1 MQRRLIFSNFAQ
13 WFIKKFKYIDMISTQ
28 QIRYKYSMLDTSGR
42 LITWIVVSSLFAW
55 LFKFVF
61 DPVYDLIVL
70 PGFISDAI
78 WQPWSYVT
86 YGFVHSSFF
95 HLLFNMMALHVV
107 GTSILNI
114 TGRKTF
120 LSLFFIGVILGGIGF
135 SIATFF
141 APIYFSSAAIVGASA
156 GVYAALF
163 FLCFF
168 MPDTQVR
175 LFVWNIKLV
184 YIAYVLLAV
193 DVFGIVGRLN
203 AGGSVAHLMGAGFGY
218 FAAVRMREGI
228 DVTTGFHNVIDFFE
242 NIFDGSMFQK
252 KQTPLK
258 TVYKNNAPRRPVATA
273 RKSTKQEQIDA
284 ILDKISN
291 SGYESLSSSE
301 KEVLFQ
307 AGKD

>member
-1 MQRRLIFSNFAQ
+1 
-13 WFIKKFKYIDMISTQ
+13 
-28 QIRYKYSMLDTSGR
+28 MLDTSGR
-42 LITWIVVSSLFAW
+42 LITWIVIGSLLAW
-55 LFKFVF
+55 LLKFVF
-61 DPVYDLIVL
+61 EPAYDFIVL
-70 PGFISDAI
+70 PGIITNAI

-86 YGFVHSSFF
+86 YGFVHSSIF

-107 GTSILNI
+107 GNSILNI

-120 LSLFFIGVILGGIGF
+120 LSLFYIGVILGGIGF
-135 SIATFF
+135 SIAMFF
-141 APIYFSSAAIVGASA
+141 APAYFNSASIVGASA

-175 LFVWNIKLV
+175 LFVWNIKLI
-184 YIAYVLLAV
+184 YITYVLLAV
-193 DVFGIVGRLN
+193 DVFGIIGRLN

-218 FAAVRMREGI
+218 LAAIRMREGT
-228 DVTTGFHNVIDFFE
+228 DMTTGFHKVIDFFE
-242 NIFDGSMFQK
+242 NTFDGSIFQK
-252 KQTPLK
+252 KKTPLK
-258 TVYKNNAPRRPVATA
+258 TVYKNRTPQRPVATP

-284 ILDKISN
+284 ILDKIST
-291 SGYESLSSSE
+291 SGYESLSSGE